1 MNFTVYYGN
10 VFSLDYS
17 WACLMACVLSL
28 ERNREDWR
36 DIYTKTTYKSFLV
49 LCICQVVFSFAGV
62 ISLGVQ
68 SCVLHHPLAVY
79 LGRLRRRVLD

>member
-62 ISLGVQ
+62 IFLGVQ
-68 SCVLHHPLAVY
+68 SCVLHHPLAVS